1 MSDQRVAPDAT
12 TLRASATG
20 TSAVGRV
27 AWTTSASGTEYA
39 GDGARVAGDGLTLGE
54 VELAGA
60 EEPLAVGDGCGLSP
74 DAWQPASSNTT
85 RAADPARAL
94 IRPA

>member
-12 TLRASATG
+12 TLRASATA

-39 GDGARVAGDGLTLGE
+39 GDGARVVEGGPTLDA
-54 VELAGA
+54 VDVAGA
-60 EEPLAVGDGCGLSP
+60 EEAPAGGDGRGSSP
-74 DAWQPASSNTT
+74 VAWQPTSNNTT
-85 RAADPARAL
+85 SAANPARA
-94 IRPA
+94 IIPPG

>member
-12 TLRASATG
+12 TLRASA
-20 TSAVGRV
+20 SATFDVGRV

-39 GDGARVAGDGLTLGE
+39 GDGARVAEGEVTLGE
-54 VELAGA
+54 VEMAGA
-60 EEPLAVGDGCGLSP
+60 EEAPAGDDAGSSP
-74 DAWQPASSNTT
+74 VVWQPASSSTT
-85 RAADPARAL
+85 NATDTALSL

>member
-12 TLRASATG
+12 TLRASATA

-39 GDGARVAGDGLTLGE
+39 GGGARVAGGGPTLGE
-54 VELAGA
+54 VDVAGA
-60 EEPLAVGDGCGLSP
+60 EEAPAGSDGRKSSP
-74 DAWQPASSNTT
+74 VAWQPTSSNTT
-85 RAADPARAL
+85 SAANPARAV
-94 IRPA
+94 IPPD